1 MKKTLFMLFL
11 ISLILF
17 LPVSVSAV
25 GNISVSSLPTGAAVL
40 LDGINTGTTTPT
52 IIESV
57 TSGSHIVLLRFT
69 GYQDYTRSVT
79 VSDNATSTVSAT
91 LTASTPSPN
100 SIYINSNPAGATVY
114 INNNLQG
121 QTPLTIG
128 SVPNGNYQIIIQYA
142 GYSDW
147 SQNITLSN
155 NVQTVNATLTPIST
169 TNGSVSVESD
179 PSNAAV
185 FLNTEYKGKT
195 PITLNISHGT
205 YRVVIQKTGY
215 LDWSNRISVT
225 AGTRTDVYAQLSVD
239 VTDTTIVTTIVTTIP
254 KTTVIKTTIPK
265 KSTANPITPW
275 PTDTPRESPIE
286 IMVILGA
293 IGIGFIVLR
302 KP

>member
-1 MKKTLFMLFL
+1 
-11 ISLILF
+11 
-17 LPVSVSAV
+17 
-25 GNISVSSLPTGAAVL
+25 
-40 LDGINTGTTTPT
+40 
-52 IIESV
+52 
-57 TSGSHIVLLRFT
+57 
-69 GYQDYTRSVT
+69 
-79 VSDNATSTVSAT
+79 
-91 LTASTPSPN
+91 
-100 SIYINSNPAGATVY
+100 VY

-147 SQNITLSN
+147 SQNIAVNN

-239 VTDTTIVTTIVTTIP
+239 VTDTTIVTTIP
-254 KTTVIKTTIPK
+254 KTTVIKTTITK

-275 PTDTPRESPIE
+275 PTDTPKESPIE

>member
-11 ISLILF
+11 LSLILF

-239 VTDTTIVTTIVTTIP
+239 VTDTTIVTTIP
-254 KTTVIKTTIPK
+254 KTTVIKTTITK

-275 PTDTPRESPIE
+275 PTDTPNESPIE

>member
-1 MKKTLFMLFL
+1 MKKIFFILCVFIVT
-11 ISLILF
+11 LIL
-17 LPVSVSAV
+17 PVAVSAV

-57 TSGSHIVLLRFT
+57 SSGSHIVLIRFT

-79 VSDNATSTVSAT
+79 VSDNATSTVSVT
-91 LTASTPSPN
+91 LTASAALPN
-100 SIYINSNPAGATVY
+100 TIYIYSNPAGATVH

-128 SVPNGNYQIIIQYA
+128 SVPNGNYQILIQYT

-239 VTDTTIVTTIVTTIP
+239 VTDTTIVTTIP
-254 KTTVIKTTIPK
+254 KTTVIKTTITK

-275 PTDTPRESPIE
+275 PTDTHKESPIE

>member
-1 MKKTLFMLFL
+1 MKKIFFILCVFIVTLL
-11 ISLILF
+11 
-17 LPVSVSAV
+17 LPVAVSAV

-57 TSGSHIVLLRFT
+57 SSGSHIVLLRFT

-79 VSDNATSTVSAT
+79 VSDNATSTVSVT
-91 LTASTPSPN
+91 LTASTPIPN
-100 SIYINSNPAGATVY
+100 TVYIYSNPAGATVH

-128 SVPNGNYQIIIQYA
+128 SVPNGNYQILIQYT

-225 AGTRTDVYAQLSVD
+225 AGTTTDVYAQLSVD
-239 VTDTTIVTTIVTTIP
+239 VTDTTIVTTIP
-254 KTTVIKTTIPK
+254 KTTVIKTTITK

-275 PTDTPRESPIE
+275 PTDTPRESPTE

>member
-1 MKKTLFMLFL
+1 MKKTLFILCLFCVTL
-11 ISLILF
+11 L
-17 LPVSVSAV
+17 LPVAASAF
-25 GNISVSSLPTGAAVL
+25 GNISVTSTPLGATVYV
-40 LDGINTGTTTPT
+40 DNVNKGTTAIVVEN
-52 IIESV
+52 IIN
-57 TSGSHIVLLRFT
+57 GSHIVLLRFT

-79 VSDNATSTVSAT
+79 VSDNATSTVSVT
-91 LTASTPSPN
+91 LTASTPIPN
-100 SIYINSNPAGATVY
+100 TIYIYSNPAGATVH

-128 SVPNGNYQIIIQYA
+128 SVPNGNYQILIQYT

-147 SQNITLSN
+147 SQNITVNN

-239 VTDTTIVTTIVTTIP
+239 VTDTTIVTTIP
-254 KTTVIKTTIPK
+254 KTTVIKTTTPK
-265 KSTANPITPW
+265 KSTANPVTPW

-286 IMVILGA
+286 IIVILGA

>member
-11 ISLILF
+11 LSLILS
-17 LPVSVSAV
+17 LPVSVSAG

-128 SVPNGNYQIIIQYA
+128 SVPNGNYQILIQYA

-147 SQNITLSN
+147 SQNITLNN
-155 NVQTVNATLTPIST
+155 NVQTVNATLTHIST

-254 KTTVIKTTIPK
+254 KTTVIKTTTPK

-275 PTDTPRESPIE
+275 PTDTPKESPIE

>member
-1 MKKTLFMLFL
+1 MKKIFFILCLFSAILL
-11 ISLILF
+11 I
-17 LPVSVSAV
+17 PVAASAV

-40 LDGINTGTTTPT
+40 LDGITTGTTTPT
-52 IIESV
+52 IIENV
-57 TSGSHIVLLRFT
+57 VSGFHIVLLRVT
-69 GYQDYTRSVT
+69 GYQNYTQSVV
-79 VSDNATSTVSAT
+79 VSDNATSNVSAT

-100 SIYINSNPAGATVY
+100 SIYIYSNPSGATVY

-121 QTPLTIG
+121 HTPLTLG
-128 SVPNGNYQIIIQYA
+128 SVPDGNYHIVIQYT

-147 SQNITLSN
+147 SQNITVNN
-155 NVQTVNATLTPIST
+155 NVQTVNATLTAISA
-169 TNGSVSVESD
+169 TNGSIVLESD

-185 FLNTEYKGKT
+185 YLNTEYKGKT
-195 PITLNISHGT
+195 PITLNISRGT

-225 AGTRTDVYAQLSVD
+225 AGTTTDVYAQLSVD
-239 VTDTTIVTTIVTTIP
+239 VTDTTIVTTIP
-254 KTTVIKTTIPK
+254 KTTVIKTTITK

-275 PTDTPRESPIE
+275 PTDTPKESPIE
-286 IMVILGA
+286 IMAILGA

>member
-11 ISLILF
+11 LSLILF

-57 TSGSHIVLLRFT
+57 TNGSHIVLLRFT

-79 VSDNATSTVSAT
+79 VSDNATSTIFAT
-91 LTASTPSPN
+91 LTSSPSPN
-100 SIYINSNPAGATVY
+100 SLYLNSNPASATVY
-114 INNNLQG
+114 INNSLQG
-121 QTPLTIG
+121 KTPLTIG
-128 SVPNGNYQIIIQYA
+128 SVPNGNYQILIQYT

-147 SQNITLSN
+147 FQNITVNN
-155 NVQTVNATLTPIST
+155 NVQTVNATLTTIST
-169 TNGSVSVESD
+169 TNGSIALESD
-179 PSNAAV
+179 PSSAAV

-195 PITLNISHGT
+195 PLTLNISHGI

-254 KTTVIKTTIPK
+254 KTTVIKTTTTK

-275 PTDTPRESPIE
+275 PTDTPKKSPIE
-286 IMVILGA
+286 ITVILGA

>member
-11 ISLILF
+11 LSLILF

-57 TSGSHIVLLRFT
+57 TNGSHIVLLRFT

-79 VSDNATSTVSAT
+79 VSDNATSTVFAT
-91 LTASTPSPN
+91 LTASTLSPN

-128 SVPNGNYQIIIQYA
+128 SVPNGNYQIIIQYV

-225 AGTRTDVYAQLSVD
+225 AGTRTDVNAQLSVD
-239 VTDTTIVTTIVTTIP
+239 VTDTTIVTTIP
-254 KTTVIKTTIPK
+254 KTTVIKTTITK

-275 PTDTPRESPIE
+275 PTDTPKESPIE

-293 IGIGFIVLR
+293 IGFGFIVLR
-302 KP
+302 KL

>member
-11 ISLILF
+11 LSLILF

-57 TSGSHIVLLRFT
+57 TNGSHIVLLRFT

-79 VSDNATSTVSAT
+79 VSDNATSTVFAT
-91 LTASTPSPN
+91 LTASTLSPN

-128 SVPNGNYQIIIQYA
+128 SVPNGNYQIIIQYV

-215 LDWSNRISVT
+215 RDWSNRISVT

-239 VTDTTIVTTIVTTIP
+239 VTDTTIVTTIP
-254 KTTVIKTTIPK
+254 KTTVIKTTITK

-275 PTDTPRESPIE
+275 PTDTPKESPIE

-293 IGIGFIVLR
+293 IGFGFIVLR

>member
-1 MKKTLFMLFL
+1 MKKIFFILCLFSAILL
-11 ISLILF
+11 I
-17 LPVSVSAV
+17 PVAVTAV

-40 LDGINTGTTTPT
+40 LDGITTGTTTPT
-52 IIESV
+52 IIENV
-57 TSGSHIVLLRFT
+57 VSGFHIVLLRVT
-69 GYQDYTRSVT
+69 GYQNYTQSVV
-79 VSDNATSTVSAT
+79 VSDNATSNVSAT

-100 SIYINSNPAGATVY
+100 SIYIYSNPSGATVY

-121 QTPLTIG
+121 HTPLTLG
-128 SVPNGNYQIIIQYA
+128 SVPDGNYHIVIQYT
-142 GYSDW
+142 GYSEW
-147 SQNITLSN
+147 SQNITVNN
-155 NVQTVNATLTPIST
+155 NVQTVNATLTAISA
-169 TNGSVSVESD
+169 TNGSIVLESD

-185 FLNTEYKGKT
+185 YLNTEYKGKT
-195 PITLNISHGT
+195 PITLNISRGT

-225 AGTRTDVYAQLSVD
+225 AGITTDVYAQLSVD
-239 VTDTTIVTTIVTTIP
+239 VTDTTIVTTIP
-254 KTTVIKTTIPK
+254 KTTVIKTTITK

-275 PTDTPRESPIE
+275 PTDTPKESPFE

>member
-11 ISLILF
+11 LSLILF

-57 TSGSHIVLLRFT
+57 TNGSHIVLLRFT

-79 VSDNATSTVSAT
+79 VSDNATSTVFAT
-91 LTASTPSPN
+91 LTASTLSPN

-128 SVPNGNYQIIIQYA
+128 SVPNGNYQIIIQYV

-239 VTDTTIVTTIVTTIP
+239 VTDTTIVTTIP
-254 KTTVIKTTIPK
+254 KTTVIKTTITK

-275 PTDTPRESPIE
+275 PTDTPKESPIE

>member
-11 ISLILF
+11 LSLILF

-40 LDGINTGTTTPT
+40 LDGINTGTITPT

-57 TSGSHIVLLRFT
+57 SSGSHIVLLRFT

-79 VSDNATSTVSAT
+79 VSDNATSTVSVT
-91 LTASTPSPN
+91 LTASTPIPN
-100 SIYINSNPAGATVY
+100 TIYIYSNPAGATVH

-128 SVPNGNYQIIIQYA
+128 SVPNGNYQILIQYT

-147 SQNITLSN
+147 SQNITVNN

-195 PITLNISHGT
+195 PITLNLSRGT

-225 AGTRTDVYAQLSVD
+225 SGTTTDVYAQLSVD
-239 VTDTTIVTTIVTTIP
+239 VTDTTIVTTIP
-254 KTTVIKTTIPK
+254 KTTVIKTTITK
-265 KSTANPITPW
+265 KSTANPVTPW
-275 PTDTPRESPIE
+275 PTDTPKESPIE

>member
-1 MKKTLFMLFL
+1 VTLL
-11 ISLILF
+11 
-17 LPVSVSAV
+17 LPIAASAA
-25 GNISVSSLPTGAAVL
+25 GNVSVSSLPTGAAVL
-40 LDGINTGTTTPT
+40 LDGITTGTTTPT

-57 TSGSHIVLLRFT
+57 TNGSHIVLLRFT

-79 VSDNATSTVSAT
+79 VSDNATSTVFAT
-91 LTASTPSPN
+91 LTASTLSPN

-128 SVPNGNYQIIIQYA
+128 SVPNGNYQIIIQYV

-239 VTDTTIVTTIVTTIP
+239 VTDTTIVTTIP
-254 KTTVIKTTIPK
+254 KTTVIKTTITK

-275 PTDTPRESPIE
+275 PTDTPKESPIE

>member
-1 MKKTLFMLFL
+1 MEKIFFILCLLLVTLL
-11 ISLILF
+11 
-17 LPVSVSAV
+17 LPVAASAV
-25 GNISVSSLPTGAAVL
+25 GNVSVSSLPTGAAVL
-40 LDGINTGTTTPT
+40 LDGITTGTTTPT

-57 TSGSHIVLLRFT
+57 SSGSHIVLLRFT

-79 VSDNATSTVSAT
+79 VSDNATSTIFAT
-91 LTASTPSPN
+91 LTSSPSPN
-100 SIYINSNPAGATVY
+100 SLYINSNPASATVY
-114 INNNLQG
+114 INNSLQG
-121 QTPLTIG
+121 KTPLTIG
-128 SVPNGNYQIIIQYA
+128 SVPNGNYQILIQYT

-147 SQNITLSN
+147 SQNITVNN
-155 NVQTVNATLTPIST
+155 NVQTVNATLTTIST
-169 TNGSVSVESD
+169 TNGSIALESD
-179 PSNAAV
+179 PSSAAV

-195 PITLNISHGT
+195 PLTLNISHGI

-239 VTDTTIVTTIVTTIP
+239 VTDTTIVTTIP
-254 KTTVIKTTIPK
+254 KTTVIKTTTTK

-275 PTDTPRESPIE
+275 PTDPPKESPIE
-286 IMVILGA
+286 ITVILGA

>member
-1 MKKTLFMLFL
+1 MFIVT
-11 ISLILF
+11 LIL
-17 LPVSVSAV
+17 PVAVSAV

-57 TSGSHIVLLRFT
+57 SSGSHIVLIRFT

-79 VSDNATSTVSAT
+79 VSDNATSTVSVT
-91 LTASTPSPN
+91 LTASAALPN
-100 SIYINSNPAGATVY
+100 TIYIYSNPAGATVH

-128 SVPNGNYQIIIQYA
+128 SVPNGNYQILIQYT

-147 SQNITLSN
+147 SQNITVNN

-195 PITLNISHGT
+195 PITLNLSRGT

-225 AGTRTDVYAQLSVD
+225 SGTTTDVYAQLSVD

-254 KTTVIKTTIPK
+254 KTTVIKTTITK
-265 KSTANPITPW
+265 KSTANPVTPW
-275 PTDTPRESPIE
+275 PTDTPKESPIE

>member
-11 ISLILF
+11 LSLILF

-40 LDGINTGTTTPT
+40 LDGINTGTITPT

-57 TSGSHIVLLRFT
+57 SSGSHIVLLRFT

-79 VSDNATSTVSAT
+79 VSDNATSTVSVT
-91 LTASTPSPN
+91 LTASTPIPN
-100 SIYINSNPAGATVY
+100 TIYIYSNPAGATVH

-128 SVPNGNYQIIIQYA
+128 SVPNGNYQILIQYT

-147 SQNITLSN
+147 SQNITVNN

-195 PITLNISHGT
+195 PITLNLSRGT

-225 AGTRTDVYAQLSVD
+225 SGTTTDVYAQLSVD

-254 KTTVIKTTIPK
+254 KTTVIKTTITK
-265 KSTANPITPW
+265 KSTANPVTPW
-275 PTDTPRESPIE
+275 PTDTPKESPIE